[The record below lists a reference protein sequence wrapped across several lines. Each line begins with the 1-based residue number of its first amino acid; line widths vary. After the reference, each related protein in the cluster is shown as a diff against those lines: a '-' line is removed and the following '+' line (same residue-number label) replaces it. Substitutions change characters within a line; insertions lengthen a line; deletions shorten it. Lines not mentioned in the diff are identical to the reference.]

1 MLSKKGPTLQESLK
15 ACWKEGVFANT
26 MLAIFDNYIT
36 PLALF
41 LGAQNLHIAFLVAF
55 PQLLGSLSQLIAVD
69 IARKSTSR
77 RNLLINFSI
86 VQASLLVLI
95 AALVYLH
102 SPSKIY
108 VLIFFTVL
116 FRILANYMGLFW
128 GSLVSEYLPPEKRG
142 LYFGWRSQIVGIASL
157 VGVAC
162 AGLILHFYQNGT
174 TGKAF
179 FTIFVLASA
188 CRFLSCFY
196 FMRMKDSPATF
207 QPEHQFTLTM
217 FLQRSKQSN
226 FVKFTLYVAA
236 LVFATYVSAPYFA
249 VYVLRDLKL
258 DYGIYTMIQ
267 VAAVIGG
274 LIAFPIWGKHADVVG
289 NAKMLKLSGLL
300 IPLVPLAVLVS
311 PNYYYLTCVEFLG
324 GVLWGGF
331 NLCATNFIYDSVTP
345 QKRIRCLSYFA
356 VINGIAIF
364 LGSSLG
370 GFLIP
375 YLPAV
380 KGHAILSLFLLSAV
394 LRFAAHVLLSYR
406 FNEVRHI
413 LRKYSGIRLFF
424 SVAKIRPIVGLSR
437 GWNAMIMLKDF
448 FEKEDGKV
456 ETKQN

>member
-1 MLSKKGPTLQESLK
+1 MTSKKSPSLQESLR

-41 LGAQNLHIAFLVAF
+41 LGAENLHIAFLVAF

-69 IARKSTSR
+69 VARKSPSR
-77 RNLLINFSI
+77 RNVLINFSLI
-86 VQASLLVLI
+86 QASLLILV

-108 VLIFFTVL
+108 ILIFFTIL
-116 FRILANYMGLFW
+116 FRVLANSLGLFW

-142 LYFGWRSQIVGIASL
+142 IYFGWRSQIVGIAGL

-174 TGKAF
+174 IGKAF

-188 CRFLSCFY
+188 CRFLSCYY
-196 FMRMKDSPATF
+196 FMRMKDVPATF
-207 QPEHQFTLTM
+207 YPEHQFTFKM
-217 FLQRSKQSN
+217 FLQRTQQSN

-249 VYVLRDLKL
+249 VYVLRELKF
-258 DYGIYTMIQ
+258 DYGFYMMIQ
-267 VAAVIGG
+267 VGAVIGG
-274 LIAFPIWGKHADVVG
+274 LIAFPIWGKHADIVG
-289 NAKMLKLSGLL
+289 NARMLKLSGLL

-311 PNYYYLTCVEFLG
+311 PNLYYLTCVEFLG

-331 NLCATNFIYDSVTP
+331 NLCVTNFIYDSVTP
-345 QKRIRCLSYFA
+345 QKRMRCLSYFA

-370 GFLIP
+370 GFLISH
-375 YLPAV
+375 LPPI
-380 KGHAILSLFLLSAV
+380 KGHTILTLFLISGI
-394 LRFAAHVLLSYR
+394 LRFFAHVTLAR
-406 FNEVRHI
+406 QFKEVRSVIRH
-413 LRKYSGIRLFF
+413 YSSFRLFL
-424 SVAKIRPIVGLSR
+424 SVANVRPIVGLQR

-448 FEKEDGKV
+448 FEKEDGKN
-456 ETKQN
+456 E